1 MKRRSRSRRAR
12 ESSSSS
18 DSESPSSSSS
28 SSDSDTSNRVS
39 VSISKSVTTV
49 LNPKRLE
56 KKILKL
62 EKQIDE
68 LVLLKEESKKRDERK
83 KITKDVRKLE
93 KKKDETIMKIL
104 SSGPEVKVQ
113 ISSKKTPPLRVHVS
127 RRSDSKRNSL
137 VTCPDTGANRS
148 MAPERVVKELNME
161 KHIDRSDNRYSVKN
175 ASGDKMRIIGSIWL
189 WIHVKDSPHP
199 VRVHFIVAPDL
210 TETLVGCGNLIS
222 LGVLPR
228 GFPQYLGSDNAMHT
242 TEDESEDS
250 SKKEEDEE
258 VEFSHI
264 QHESVRK
271 TLTDFSSVFRNR
283 LSKSTRLDTEPMR
296 IELRDDVT
304 IRPLGV
310 STARLIPARW
320 QDEADEMIRNLLKS
334 RIIGP
339 AGKAGGWCSPSKF
352 VAKPGAPCKPDGTPR
367 LRHVVDYT
375 HLNRYVRRPY
385 QAFPTPAEIRKSLPG
400 EVRFMVQLD
409 CLSAYNQLTLDPE
422 HRPLTAFL
430 YHGKRYSDRYQYRCA
445 PMGLSSSSDNW
456 IKAIN
461 KILEPC
467 RPWLKQEVDD
477 ILITASSLDELN
489 ARLRV

>member
-1 MKRRSRSRRAR
+1 M
-12 ESSSSS
+12 
-18 DSESPSSSSS
+18 
-28 SSDSDTSNRVS
+28 
-39 VSISKSVTTV
+39 
-49 LNPKRLE
+49 
-56 KKILKL
+56 
-62 EKQIDE
+62 
-68 LVLLKEESKKRDERK
+68 
-83 KITKDVRKLE
+83 
-93 KKKDETIMKIL
+93 
-104 SSGPEVKVQ
+104 G
-113 ISSKKTPPLRVHVS
+113 
-127 RRSDSKRNSL
+127 
-137 VTCPDTGANRS
+137 
-148 MAPERVVKELNME
+148 
-161 KHIDRSDNRYSVKN
+161 
-175 ASGDKMRIIGSIWL
+175 
-189 WIHVKDSPHP
+189 P
-199 VRVHFIVAPDL
+199 VRVHFIVSPDL
-210 TETLVGCGNLIS
+210 TETLVGCGDLIS
-222 LGVLPR
+222 LGILPR
-228 GFPQYLGSDNAMHT
+228 GFPEYLGSDNAMHT

-250 SKKEEDEE
+250 SKKEEDKE

-271 TLTDFSSVFRNR
+271 ILTEFSSVFRNR
-283 LSKSTRLDTEPMR
+283 LSQSTRLDTEPMR

-334 RIIGP
+334 HIIEP
-339 AGKAGGWCSPSKF
+339 AGKAGSWCSPSKF
-352 VAKPGAPCKPDGTPR
+352 VAKPGAPFKADVTPR

-375 HLNRYVRRPY
+375 HLNRYVKRPY

-400 EVRFMVQLD
+400 EVKFMVRLD

-422 HRPLTAFL
+422 HRHLTAFL

-477 ILITASSLDELN
+477 LLVTASSLDELN
-489 ARLRV
+489 TRLREVLGVCAKHGMQLGRDKVECGSELVFAGMMLRAGPNGLEVSPDPARIEALKHYPAPVDIESLRRLLGMSEQFRDFLPDMAASTSLMRGLLRKHIRFYWSPSHQPRGVLERASAK